1 MSIDYS
7 TNTYVKIGSYANVV
21 NEIPKAKLEAG
32 GVSHLHG
39 LLDQLVYKLALKH
52 PEWQFVGEGT
62 NWYNVSKKCY
72 EAKRLR
78 IYEGAD
84 EIGHILIDTWRE
96 PKFEIRNKRINA
108 AMTKRNHKST
118 RDVDKA
124 VKIVEQFFKPK
135 TMVERVNEG
144 RSKVSSAVSN
154 KNWIAAREFSAVMDK
169 LAPALATYVSLHMA
183 EVRPILEAYGAPA
196 SALDML
202 MEKNETRK
210 LTANVS
216 DIRDKN
222 TGTTVLL
229 HGDRYILMPDADPDN
244 VQTITASQLSDDMRG
259 KLGVLKVV
267 NDNDAI
273 ESIGMRIDSTTFY
286 LLP

>member
-1 MSIDYS
+1 MSINYTD
-7 TNTYVKIGSYANVV
+7 NTYVKIGSYANVV
-21 NEIPKAKLEAG
+21 NEIPKHQLEGG

-52 PEWQFVGEGT
+52 PEWQFVGEDS
-62 NWYNVSKKCY
+62 WYNVSKKCY

-124 VKIVEQFFKPK
+124 VKIVEQFFKSK
-135 TMVERVNEG
+135 TMAERVNEG
-144 RSKVSSAVSN
+144 RSKVSSAIQN
-154 KNWIAAREFSAVMDK
+154 RKWTAEREFSNVMER

-183 EVRPILEAYGAPA
+183 EVRPILEAYGAPPI
-196 SALDML
+196 ALNML
-202 MEKNETRK
+202 SERNETRK
-210 LTANVS
+210 LTVSVS
-216 DIRDKN
+216 DIRGKN

-229 HGDRYILMPDADPDN
+229 HGDRYLIIPDGDPDTMRN
-244 VQTITASQLSDDMRG
+244 ATASQLNDDMRG

-273 ESIGMRIDSTTFY
+273 ESVGMRIDSTTFY